1 MTDFFDL
8 PEEGFSKKPQAGSG
22 KKVDPNVYDPDPNA
36 HNGSYKSVFRFIP
49 YVFDKTKSKYTKY
62 SAKLWNPLTKESLI
76 IDCPS
81 NVEKPSILWTM
92 ESVLRSLKKE
102 EPEIVDEI
110 GKNFS
115 RWNTSHSAV
124 YIKKDPQRPDL
135 EGSIKIFKFR
145 NQIGML
151 IDQLVNPEELEG
163 LSTGKKVNPYH
174 LLEGKDFLCVV
185 GKKTKD
191 FRDWSKCKFMDE
203 VTPFVFK
210 IGDTQ
215 VQVKNDEKSVK
226 LVNEF
231 MTKNTPKMDEYF
243 HQEWTEET
251 FVKVAEAI
259 VAAVPQREV
268 LEMILERSKDTKMND
283 LIRSK
288 MRPGKSS
295 APKAS
300 VNDDLEFT
308 SSTKS
313 DSVFSDE
320 SSVDSAAVSSTSD
333 EDDEY
338 DSLFTNL

>member
-8 PEEGFSKKPQAGSG
+8 PEESFTKKLQSGGG

-62 SAKLWNPLTKESLI
+62 TAKFWNPLTKESLI

-81 NVEKPSILWTM
+81 NVEQPSILWTM

-102 EPEIVDEI
+102 EPELVEEI
-110 GKNFS
+110 GRNFS
-115 RWNTSHSAV
+115 RWSTNHSAV

-135 EGSIKIFKFR
+135 EGTIKIFKFR

-151 IDQLVNPEELEG
+151 IDQLVNPEELDG
-163 LSTGKKVNPYH
+163 FSTSKKVNPYH
-174 LLEGKDFLCVV
+174 LLEGKDLLCVV

-191 FRDWSKCKFMDE
+191 FRDWTKCKFMDE
-203 VTPFVFK
+203 VTPLVFK

-226 LVNEF
+226 LVTEF

-243 HQEWTEET
+243 HQDWTEET
-251 FVKVAEAI
+251 FNKVAEAI
-259 VAAVPQREV
+259 VAAVSQREI

-288 MRPGKSS
+288 MRPGKSN

-300 VNDDLEFT
+300 VSDDLDFT
-308 SSTKS
+308 STQTV
-313 DSVFSDE
+313 DAT
-320 SSVDSAAVSSTSD
+320 SSKKEVKEVETVSASS
-333 EDDEY
+333 DDEY
-338 DSLFTNL
+338 DSLFSDL